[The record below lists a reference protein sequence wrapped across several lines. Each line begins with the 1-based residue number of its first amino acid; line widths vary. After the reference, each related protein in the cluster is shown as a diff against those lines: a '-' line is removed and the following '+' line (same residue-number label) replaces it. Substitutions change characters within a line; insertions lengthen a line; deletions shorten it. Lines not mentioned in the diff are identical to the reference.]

1 MPSKLLQHRTWLIA
15 IFQAALIFTGLLLAW
30 LLRFDFALPDRALLF
45 SAAPLLIAIRLA
57 AIGKLGLFHGW
68 WRYTGINDAVDVL
81 KAIAIGSAG
90 FLFVMRF
97 SLGIVAFPRTVYILE
112 ALISLALLVGVR
124 FLSRLLTE
132 SDVRND
138 HNPTQGHAHRGGIRC
153 ANGDPGDHTVEEHL

>member
-1 MPSKLLQHRTWLIA
+1 MHSKLLQHRTWLIA

-57 AIGKLGLFHGW
+57 AIAKLGLFHGW

-90 FLFVMRF
+90 FLLVMRF
-97 SLGIVAFPRTVYILE
+97 SLGVVAFPRTVYVL
-112 ALISLALLVGVR
+112 
-124 FLSRLLTE
+124 
-132 SDVRND
+132 
-138 HNPTQGHAHRGGIRC
+138 
-153 ANGDPGDHTVEEHL
+153 